1 MCNTNRL
8 ERQLQRTIMTDK
20 PNPQWTRHLEA
31 IADELLHLSVACD
44 IRLGEPGVIERVL
57 NDDSSVC
64 GRKNE
69 IGFRKLRKLL
79 MATYDSLG
87 KAINRVGPEETK
99 EIVDA
104 ITEHLAARRDGHVNE
119 TGDIDPG

>member
-1 MCNTNRL
+1 MAH
-8 ERQLQRTIMTDK
+8 K

-44 IRLGEPGVIERVL
+44 IRLRDPGVIERVL

-87 KAINRVGPEETK
+87 KAIDRVGPEETK

-104 ITEHLAARRDGHVNE
+104 ITEHLAARRDGDVNGSRE
-119 TGDIDPG
+119 S